1 MGKEIDLL
9 INYPKTKRDTSK
21 RALEKNEQIRSIAR
35 KFDVEFFDSDRKY
48 GYGGFNYNKKFW
60 SPVVPTF
67 QKYWNIKSSNSI
79 LDVGCAKGFMIYDF
93 LQHIPGLKIQGVDIS
108 NYAIKNA
115 KEEIKDLVSV
125 ANANNLP
132 FENNTF
138 DYVISIN
145 TIHNLELNECKKALM
160 EIQRISRVSSFITVD
175 AYTTEFE
182 KQKMFEWNLTAKTIL
197 SVTEWKKV
205 FEEVGYT
212 GDYYWFIP

>member
-67 QKYWNIKSSNSI
+67 QKYWSINSSNSI

-160 EIQRISRVSSFITVD
+160 EIQRVSRVSSFITVD